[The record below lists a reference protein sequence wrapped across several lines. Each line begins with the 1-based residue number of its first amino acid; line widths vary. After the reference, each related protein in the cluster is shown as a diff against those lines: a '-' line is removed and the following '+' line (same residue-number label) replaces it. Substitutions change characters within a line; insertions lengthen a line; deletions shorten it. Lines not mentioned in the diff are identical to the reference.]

1 MSAGRSGTEPQRIE
15 ANRANADKK
24 GMRGVLVAA
33 ILVFALMIAIKDGRL
48 MRKAGLTGGCTV
60 LAAQAGDAGT
70 WQACT
75 PGKLQGAPDLTRQS
89 CTSVKKVGKTEY
101 WHCPAGLESKH
112 A

>member
-1 MSAGRSGTEPQRIE
+1 
-15 ANRANADKK
+15 
-24 GMRGVLVAA
+24 MRGVFVAA
-33 ILVFALMIAIKDGRL
+33 ILVFALMFAIKDGRL

-60 LAAQAGDAGT
+60 LAVQAADTGS

-101 WHCPAGLESKH
+101 WHCPAGIESSH
-112 A
+112 GA

>member
-1 MSAGRSGTEPQRIE
+1 
-15 ANRANADKK
+15 
-24 GMRGVLVAA
+24 MRGVLVAA
-33 ILVFALMIAIKDGRL
+33 LLVFALMIVIKDGRL
-48 MRKAGLTGGCTV
+48 MRKAGLTGGCKV
-60 LAAQAGDAGT
+60 LATQAGDAGT

-101 WHCPAGLESKH
+101 WHCPAGIESKH